1 MTLADDDSNPKPTN
15 VLNAMTQ
22 GGNQRCK
29 SVKVAR
35 GNISAQISTKMCTW
49 RHFEIRAKQRELN
62 HGALKQRKIPK
73 LNQTAK

>member
-35 GNISAQISTKMCTW
+35 RNISAQISTKCV
-49 RHFEIRAKQRELN
+49 FGDISKFAPKQRELN